1 MIWSHHKN
9 FVWQDMGKYEIL
21 VSYPSDYACDE
32 NGKLVLPTEQTSL
45 EGLKSADY
53 IDGRWKGNA
62 YLYGKF
68 FKNSTVSVKYGDIAL
83 AAYTFS
89 GPTTVGKSYALD
101 ATVVSLVGK
110 TSDEIRAAE

>member
-45 EGLKSADY
+45 EGLKSADQL
-53 IDGRWKGNA
+53 R
-62 YLYGKF
+62 
-68 FKNSTVSVKYGDIAL
+68 
-83 AAYTFS
+83 
-89 GPTTVGKSYALD
+89 
-101 ATVVSLVGK
+101 
-110 TSDEIRAAE
+110 